1 MKKFYLLLK
10 KEIKEM
16 LSPQLWVPFIAVI
29 VVFMIVGNVA
39 NKQMKEQN
47 SGKDS
52 IAIADLDDSKLS
64 IASIETV
71 SNIADVI
78 KVETID
84 SSDLLQAMKEK
95 GVATGIIFPA
105 GFEQDIL
112 QTGKAQL
119 DTYALMNN
127 FSVLAG
133 KKLAIADVST
143 AAINETISTM
153 LINNKVPSGNAD
165 TLKKPIIVKSYVS
178 ANDKVREGSSSQIL
192 GYVLGQTTTI
202 PVVLFVVIIMA
213 SQMIASAVAT
223 EKENKTLE
231 TLLSLPIS
239 RKVIVSSK
247 MIAAGLVSLLMAGV
261 YMLAFRN
268 MNTGISGAMSGIPN
282 SPDASQV
289 AQELGLKISTTGFIE
304 IGVILFLAI
313 LLALSIA
320 MILGAFAEDAK
331 SAQGVVAPLMILVL
345 IPYFISLFM
354 DINSLSPIFRYF
366 IYAIPFSHIF
376 LAMQNILLGNHTA
389 IFLGGAYL
397 LILFIVFVLL
407 AAKIFSSDLIL
418 TMKLNFSKK
427 KKT

>member
-1 MKKFYLLLK
+1 MKKFFLLLK

-29 VVFMIVGNVA
+29 VVFMIVGNIA
-39 NKQMKEQN
+39 NKQMKEQS

-52 IAIADLDDSKLS
+52 IAIADLDNSKLS
-64 IASIETV
+64 MASFETV
-71 SNIADVI
+71 SNIANVI
-78 KVETID
+78 KVETGG
-84 SSDLLQAMKEK
+84 SSELLRTMKDK
-95 GVATGIIFPA
+95 GIATGIIFPA
-105 GFEQDIL
+105 GFEENIL

-133 KKLAIADVST
+133 KKLAIADIST

-153 LINNKVPSGNAD
+153 LINNKVASGNAD
-165 TLKKPIIVKSYVS
+165 MLKKPIIVKSYVS
-178 ANDKVREGSSSQIL
+178 ANDKVREGNSSQIL
-192 GYVLGQTTTI
+192 GYVLGQTTTV

-239 RKVIVSSK
+239 RKIIVSSK

-268 MNTGISGAMSGIPN
+268 MNTGISGAMSGITN
-282 SPDASQV
+282 GPDTSQI

-345 IPYFISLFM
+345 IPYFMSLFL
-354 DINSLSPIFRYF
+354 DINKLSPIFRYF

-376 LAMQNILLGNHTA
+376 LAMQNILQGNQTA
-389 IFLGGAYL
+389 IFSGAAYL
-397 LILFIVFVLL
+397 LVLFIVFVLL

-427 KKT
+427 KKS